1 MSCRLCQSDNQR
13 AFESEINLH
22 HPEVHDV
29 KKLPAVVFPMLL
41 VCLDCG
47 FVEARLASDELRVVI
62 EGVKGRIEAE
72 E

>member
-1 MSCRLCQSDNQR
+1 
-13 AFESEINLH
+13 
-22 HPEVHDV
+22 
-29 KKLPAVVFPMLL
+29 MLL